1 MFTRTA
7 KNRERKLGEK
17 LNDLTQ
23 SLPAEFLGD
32 SRLWKSLIK
41 TRRQRNS
48 QGIPQNS
55 CERTQ
60 KFRHFSDNWSRCWL
74 PCWGGALYTS
84 YNEMAFDRWAGV
96 YLLYIKT
103 CRHWYHHQQ
112 LKQKEPRITVRLVHL
127 LILISI
133 TPNTSWHQ
141 WIVGGNTIL
150 LWRTNSCTVLWCL

>member
-1 MFTRTA
+1 MSTRTA
-7 KNRERKLGEK
+7 KNRERKLSEK
-17 LNDLTQ
+17 PNDLTQ

-60 KFRHFSDNWSRCWL
+60 KFRHFSDNWDGCWL
-74 PCWGGALYTS
+74 PCWGGALYILQR
-84 YNEMAFDRWAGV
+84 NGLWWMRWGGLPAV
-96 YLLYIKT
+96 HKT

-112 LKQKEPRITVRLVHL
+112 LKQKEPRVTVRPMRL

-133 TPNTSWHQ
+133 KPNISWHK

-150 LWRTNSCTVLWCL
+150 LWCSNSCTMVWCL